1 MCTHEIRQQ
10 RLLLADHLRAALSA
24 LESNDDGALQIALDD
39 IVASDERPL
48 ALGVA
53 KLASDVRDAIR
64 ALDVD
69 SRIKGLAGSV
79 TNGDMRDACDHLDH
93 VVRMTEAAA
102 HRTLDLVDDSR
113 DAIRSIGD
121 APGMEAIDAP
131 VSRLRANMQALAMAQ
146 EYQDLSGQL
155 IRRVIS
161 LVRNVEGA
169 LVDLLALTRGS
180 CRDAA
185 QNDAALKDAANP
197 PMTQRVVVPGE
208 LLGPAAEHS
217 SSQQDADALLAD
229 LGF

>member
-1 MCTHEIRQQ
+1 MNILDVHQQ
-10 RLLLADHLRAALSA
+10 RVLLAQHLRGALDA
-24 LESNDDGALQIALDD
+24 LESDDDSALQTALEG

-53 KLASDVRDAIR
+53 RLAREVSDAIR
-64 ALDVD
+64 TLDLD
-69 SRIKGLAGSV
+69 SRIKGLAGSEI
-79 TNGDMRDACDHLDH
+79 RDACDHLDH

-113 DAIRSIGD
+113 AAIAAISEV
-121 APGMEAIDAP
+121 PGIAAIEAP
-131 VSRLRANMQALAMAQ
+131 VARLRANMQALAMAQ

-161 LVRNVEGA
+161 LVRNVENA
-169 LVDLLALTRGS
+169 LVDLLALTRP
-180 CRDAA
+180 
-185 QNDAALKDAANP
+185 ALKDQP
-197 PMTQRVVVPGE
+197 VQPMTPRVAVPGE
-208 LLGPAAEHS
+208 LLGPAAETS